1 MSVIRIYINNEYFI
15 LCMLFR
21 KPFSDIEYSDI
32 EDLKK
37 NKIAESLIL
46 DYKDMKIDDKNF
58 VKEVTAFSNTGG
70 GFLIY
75 GIKETSEG
83 GYPESINGIDDCI
96 NLESLEQTIIG
107 NVRPSV
113 LSRLNCQ
120 MRSR

>member
-1 MSVIRIYINNEYFI
+1 
-15 LCMLFR
+15 MLFR